1 MRPLSGVSDHEIVII
16 QSQVHAKYQRP
27 TKHKIYIW
35 KKANTEDLK
44 KEMSD
49 FSSNFT
55 NTHNKDTPIDI
66 LWSLFKNSC
75 NELLNKFVPSKT
87 TSSRF
92 SQPWINSDIK
102 RLSRNKKKNLQQS
115 NRIKN
120 FQRLGTLQSLEIK
133 VPIWMQESTQQL
145 HWKCVK
151 WWLHQKSQTL
161 LDFY

>member
-1 MRPLSGVSDHEIVII
+1 MRTTEWGQRPLNCHYTITSACQI
-16 QSQVHAKYQRP
+16 P
-27 TKHKIYIW
+27 TTN
-35 KKANTEDLK
+35 KAQNIPMEERKTEDLK

-133 VPIWMQESTQQL
+133 VPI
-145 HWKCVK
+145 
-151 WWLHQKSQTL
+151 
-161 LDFY
+161 